1 MRYYIGMFIV
11 YLLYVGTADRGKCQG
26 LQCSMRSCVCVCTC
40 IMVYRR
46 VRVWKTVLIFPEL
59 GALIAGAAVKR
70 ACATVSARWLSRPQ
84 QRFRCVS
91 SRSVC
96 FKTRTTTNCHDRP
109 SAAVYRISIWTVNT
123 MRTYALL
130 WPLAAFL
137 VTRTSGSAI
146 PMWEFLSRGEK
157 VTFGN

>member
-1 MRYYIGMFIV
+1 MVCRY
-11 YLLYVGTADRGKCQG
+11 TADRGKCQG
-26 LQCSMRSCVCVCTC
+26 LQCSVRSGVCVYTYLYSLQARACVKNRSDFSGTWRAYC
-40 IMVYRR
+40 RR
-46 VRVWKTVLIFPEL
+46 RRQMRMRNRFGARRL
-59 GALIAGAAVKR
+59 GEPAPAAVPLR
-70 ACATVSARWLSRPQ
+70 IITISVFQDAHNDELPRP
-84 QRFRCVS
+84 
-91 SRSVC
+91 SVC
-96 FKTRTTTNCHDRP
+96 CSSIYN
-109 SAAVYRISIWTVNT
+109 ILIWTVNT

>member
-1 MRYYIGMFIV
+1 
-11 YLLYVGTADRGKCQG
+11 
-26 LQCSMRSCVCVCTC
+26 MRSGVCVYTC
-40 IMVYRR
+40 IVYRR

-59 GALIAGAAVKR
+59 GALLAGAVDER
-70 ACATVSARWLSRPQ
+70 ACAIVSARWLVEPAPAAVPLRIITI
-84 QRFRCVS
+84 
-91 SRSVC
+91 SV
-96 FKTRTTTNCHDRP
+96 FQDAHNYELPRP
-109 SAAVYRISIWTVNT
+109 SVAAAYTLSIWTVNT